1 MTHPRV
7 ILLFAALVLGGC
19 GEDPRPLNRL
29 ADDAVILAF
38 GDSLTR
44 GTGGKNGE
52 SYPRALESL
61 SGRRVI
67 NAGIP
72 GELSTQG
79 LNRIAAVLEKSGA
92 ALMILCHG
100 GNDMLRKKSMATL
113 EKNIR
118 AMVEMARSQQIQVVL
133 VGVPKPGLLLGTAQM
148 YRDIADS
155 MELTAELEI
164 IAEVLGDA
172 SLKSDAAH
180 PNATGYRRIAQA
192 LHELLSAAGAY

>member
-1 MTHPRV
+1 
-7 ILLFAALVLGGC
+7 
-19 GEDPRPLNRL
+19 
-29 ADDAVILAF
+29 
-38 GDSLTR
+38 
-44 GTGGKNGE
+44 
-52 SYPRALESL
+52 
-61 SGRRVI
+61 
-67 NAGIP
+67 
-72 GELSTQG
+72 
-79 LNRIAAVLEKSGA
+79 
-92 ALMILCHG
+92 
-100 GNDMLRKKSMATL
+100 
-113 EKNIR
+113 
-118 AMVEMARSQQIQVVL
+118 MVEVARSQQIQVVL